1 MKKLNEYKNKLSKR
15 LNKKDK
21 RFIKDEFKNNKINE
35 NDDLKIIGITGSTGK
50 STVCYIVHEYLKK
63 LGYRSCLYSSCKVDS
78 PATFISP
85 NSGVELSFKSE
96 DDLLD
101 IIEACE
107 AYKADYLVL
116 EVNESN
122 INKGT
127 KVTIIIP
134 K

>member
-1 MKKLNEYKNKLSKR
+1 MKKLNEYKNTLSKR
-15 LNKKDK
+15 LNKKEK
-21 RFIKDEFKNNKINE
+21 IFIKDEFKNNKINE

-63 LGYRSCLYSSCKVDS
+63 LGYRSGLYSSCKVDS

-85 NSGVELSFKSE
+85 NSGVEISFKSE

-122 INKGT
+122 INKGI
-127 KVTIIIP
+127 VSFIYL
-134 K
+134 